1 MCTCQH
7 DDMNRPTVLVV
18 EDDQPIRAS
27 IRRALAYEGYDVIE
41 AGDGE
46 VALAIVSATPPDLI
60 LLDLNLPG
68 IDGIEV
74 CQRIREAG
82 DTMPIMMITA
92 RDAVSD
98 RVVGLDSG
106 ADDYLVKP
114 FDLGELTA
122 RVRASLRRH
131 APGPQRLVVG
141 DLVVEVE
148 TMRVTIA
155 GRTVEFTALEF
166 RLLEYLARNKSIVL
180 ARTRILDAVW
190 GLDTATSSN
199 VVDVY
204 VGYLRSKLEANGEP
218 RLIHTIRGAG
228 YVLRPTT

>member
-1 MCTCQH
+1 MWAMQQP
-7 DDMNRPTVLVV
+7 RVLVV

-27 IRRALAYEGYDVIE
+27 IRRALAYEGYAVAE

-46 VALAIVSATPPDLI
+46 SALVEVRDSPPDLI

-74 CQRIREAG
+74 CRRIRAAG
-82 DTMPIMMITA
+82 DSMPIMMITA

-98 RVVGLDSG
+98 RVIGLDSG

-114 FDLGELTA
+114 FDLAELTA

-131 APGPQRLVVG
+131 EPGPERLTVG
-141 DLVVEVE
+141 DLLVEVE
-148 TMRVTIA
+148 AMQATIA
-155 GRTVEFTALEF
+155 GRRVDFTALEF
-166 RLLEYLARNKSIVL
+166 RLLEYLARNTSIVL
-180 ARTRILDAVW
+180 SRDRILAAVW
-190 GLDTATSSN
+190 GLDVETSSN
-199 VVDVY
+199 IVDVY
-204 VGYLRSKLEANGEP
+204 IGYLRTKLEEGGEA

-228 YVLRPTT
+228 YVLRPEP

>member
-1 MCTCQH
+1 MSNMQKAK
-7 DDMNRPTVLVV
+7 VLVV

-27 IRRALAYEGYDVIE
+27 IRRALAYEGYAVVE
-41 AGDGE
+41 AEDGE
-46 VALAIVSATPPDLI
+46 SALDTIRLGPPDLI

-74 CQRIREAG
+74 CRRIREAG

-98 RVVGLDSG
+98 RVTGLDSG

-114 FDLGELTA
+114 FDLDELTA
-122 RVRASLRRH
+122 RVRAALRRH
-131 APGPQRLVVG
+131 EPGPERLVVG

-148 TMRVTIA
+148 SMRAAIA
-155 GRTVEFTALEF
+155 RRTVDFTALEF
-166 RLLEYLARNKSIVL
+166 RLLEYLARNASIVL
-180 ARTRILDAVW
+180 SRDRILSAVW
-190 GLDTATSSN
+190 GLDVETSSN
-199 VVDVY
+199 IVDVY
-204 VGYLRSKLEANGEP
+204 IGYLRTKLEAEGER

-228 YVLRPTT
+228 YVLRAEP

>member
-1 MCTCQH
+1 MAAM
-7 DDMNRPTVLVV
+7 DKSKVLVV

-27 IRRALAYEGYDVIE
+27 IRRALAYEGYAVTE
-41 AGDGE
+41 AADGE
-46 VALAIVSATPPDLI
+46 KALDIVRMSPPDLI

-74 CQRIREAG
+74 CKRIREAG
-82 DTMPIMMITA
+82 DAMPIIMITA

-114 FDLGELTA
+114 FDLAELTA
-122 RVRASLRRH
+122 RVRAALRRH
-131 APGPQRLVVG
+131 EPGPERLVVG

-148 TMRVTIA
+148 SMRTSIS
-155 GRTVEFTALEF
+155 GRTVDLTALEF
-166 RLLEYLARNKSIVL
+166 RLLEYLARNASIVL
-180 ARTRILDAVW
+180 SRDRILSAVW
-190 GLDTATSSN
+190 GLDTETSSN
-199 VVDVY
+199 IVDVY
-204 VGYLRSKLEANGEP
+204 IGYLRTKLEADGEL

-228 YVLRPTT
+228 YVLRTEP

>member
-1 MCTCQH
+1 MSVCQH
-7 DDMNRPTVLVV
+7 GPMNRPTVLVV

-27 IRRALAYEGYDVIE
+27 IRRALAYEGYDVVE

-46 VALAIVSATPPDLI
+46 TGLEMVRTNPPDLV

-74 CQRIREAG
+74 CRRIRDAG

-122 RVRASLRRH
+122 RVRAALRRH
-131 APGPQRLVVG
+131 APGPERLVID

-148 TMRVTIA
+148 TMQVTIG
-155 GRTVEFTALEF
+155 GRAVECTALEF
-166 RLLEYLARNKSIVL
+166 RLLEYLARNRSIVL
-180 ARTRILDAVW
+180 GRERILDAVW
-190 GLDTATSSN
+190 GLDAETSSN

-204 VGYLRSKLEANGEP
+204 VGYLRGKLEANAEP

-228 YVLRPTT
+228 YVLRSAS

>member
-1 MCTCQH
+1 MSTMQK
-7 DDMNRPTVLVV
+7 PKVLVV

-27 IRRALAYEGYDVIE
+27 IRRALAYEGYAVTE

-46 VALAIVSATPPDLI
+46 SALDSIRLSPPDLI

-74 CQRIREAG
+74 CRRIREAG
-82 DTMPIMMITA
+82 DVMPIMMITA

-98 RVVGLDSG
+98 RVIGLDSG

-114 FDLGELTA
+114 FDLAELTA
-122 RVRASLRRH
+122 RVRAALRRH
-131 APGPQRLVVG
+131 EPGPERLAVG

-148 TMRVTIA
+148 AMQATISD
-155 GRTVEFTALEF
+155 RPVEFTALEF
-166 RLLEYLARNKSIVL
+166 RLLEYLARNDSIVL
-180 ARTRILDAVW
+180 SRDRILSAVW
-190 GLDTATSSN
+190 GLDVETSSN
-199 VVDVY
+199 IVDVY
-204 VGYLRSKLEANGEP
+204 IGYLRAKLEEGGER

-228 YVLRPTT
+228 YVLRPEP

>member
-1 MCTCQH
+1 MSGM
-7 DDMNRPTVLVV
+7 DKPKVLVV
-18 EDDQPIRAS
+18 EDDQRIRAS
-27 IRRALAYEGYDVIE
+27 IRRALAYEGYRAFE

-46 VALAIVSATPPDLI
+46 SALVTVRDDPPDLI

-74 CQRIREAG
+74 CRRIRDAG
-82 DTMPIMMITA
+82 DTMPIIMITA

-114 FDLGELTA
+114 FDLSELTA
-122 RVRASLRRH
+122 RVRAALRRH
-131 APGPQRLVVG
+131 EPGPERLVVG

-148 TMRVTIA
+148 SMRVTSA
-155 GRTVEFTALEF
+155 GRSVDLTALEF
-166 RLLEYLARNKSIVL
+166 RLLEYLARNASIVL
-180 ARTRILDAVW
+180 SRDRILSAVW
-190 GLDTATSSN
+190 GLDAETSSN
-199 VVDVY
+199 IVDVY
-204 VGYLRSKLEANGEP
+204 IGYLRTKLEAEGEP

-228 YVLRPTT
+228 YVLRVDA